1 MITYLVFTK
10 TAQGHDHVC
19 CFTSSHLWIVMTWW
33 DRWAAASLTVWL
45 VAFICFF
52 FFNIFVL
59 FSSLCINALLGFRF
73 WVLKNI
79 PHIVCGFCVNFPEF
93 SCVPASSDIQVVS
106 PLVPLFLVF
115 LAILATVL
123 YFLST
128 RKYFVVFLTF
138 WFCLTTYK
146 LILTFGLCQF
156 FLESPTRQ
164 QLTIIAA
171 A

>member
-1 MITYLVFTK
+1 MNSLKLLKVTITFVILRAVT
-10 TAQGHDHVC
+10 C
-19 CFTSSHLWIVMTWW
+19 ELWWHGETDELLHHWHSGLWPLSV
-33 DRWAAASLTVWL
+33 L
-45 VAFICFF
+45 FF
-52 FFNIFVL
+52 LYIFVL

-79 PHIVCGFCVNFPEF
+79 PHIACGFCVNFPEF

-115 LAILATVL
+115 WAILATVL

-128 RKYFVVFLTF
+128 RKYFVVFWTL